1 LISGYNEIMEKEI
14 SEKIEGLEIT
24 IRRLADWL

>member
-1 LISGYNEIMEKEI
+1 MVLYASDMEKEI
-14 SEKIEGLEIT
+14 LEKIEDLEIT